1 MVIAI
6 VIMVMSYNYFLLL
19 LLLSRKTHKQYIRWD
34 PRIRST
40 NFDVYLQIQCFQRT
54 EDTILS
60 TREDIR
66 SAIPVNFHMEQ
77 TESSEN
83 IIQSTNITNQMLMTF
98 SFTHVLDKQVET
110 VAMPNDI

>member
-1 MVIAI
+1 
-6 VIMVMSYNYFLLL
+6 
-19 LLLSRKTHKQYIRWD
+19 
-34 PRIRST
+34 
-40 NFDVYLQIQCFQRT
+40 
-54 EDTILS
+54 
-60 TREDIR
+60 
-66 SAIPVNFHMEQ
+66 MEQ